1 MTRSFLIPAA
11 LAVAVHAGTARAAD
25 LATIK
30 RTNRAEGDP
39 AADLVPRTATRA
51 ARPIDASG
59 PHYFDKTHEDANHG

>member
-11 LAVAVHAGTARAAD
+11 LAVAVFATAAAP
-25 LATIK
+25 AFAVKIK

-39 AADLVPRTATRA
+39 AADLVPRTSTRA